1 MSPDGKN
8 WHRRSSGRAKLPLS
22 RSLSAAKQKLGGRLA
37 LPILAICALAGCS
50 GSDATGPKIGTDA
63 ASSSANQQSETVHV
77 ELALNWFPEAEHGG
91 YFAALVHGYYR
102 EAGLDVKILPG
113 AASSAV
119 LQRVARNQVAFGV
132 ENADRILL
140 GRAQQADVIA
150 LLAPIQKSPR
160 GIMVHAESG
169 FAKIADI
176 SDVTLAVNSGAS
188 WVQYLKA
195 RVPLSNVRFVPY
207 SGSVAQFLVDQKY
220 AQQAYVFSEP
230 YVARE
235 KGADANCLL
244 MADTG
249 YNPYTSVLL
258 TSRETLTKQPEVVAK
273 FVAASLKGWQTYLE
287 RPEETNRYL
296 HEVNPEMTLGILEY
310 GIKSLRPLCL
320 DGLPG
325 PSAIGRMTPDR
336 WQTLAG
342 QLVEV
347 GALKADVV
355 DPRAAFTTQFLP
367 EQ

>member
-1 MSPDGKN
+1 MR
-8 WHRRSSGRAKLPLS
+8 RRSPGTISWGPL
-22 RSLSAAKQKLGGRLA
+22 LA
-37 LPILAICALAGCS
+37 TVCLLAGCTA
-50 GSDATGPKIGTDA
+50 SDATGPKPTSQPGPSQATDHPDA
-63 ASSSANQQSETVHV
+63 THV

-102 EAGLDVKILPG
+102 DAGLEVKILPG
-113 AASSAV
+113 AASSSV
-119 LQRVARNQVAFGV
+119 LQRVARNQVAFGI

-140 GRAQQADVIA
+140 ARAQQADVVA

-169 FAKIADI
+169 FKKIADI
-176 SDVTLAVNSGAS
+176 SNVTLAVNSGAS

-195 RVPLSNVRFVPY
+195 RVPLANVRFVPY
-207 SGSVAQFLVDQKY
+207 SGSVAQFLVDQNF

-230 YVARE
+230 YIARE
-235 KGADANCLL
+235 KGANAECLL

-258 TSRETLTKQPEVVAK
+258 VSGENLRTRPELVAK
-273 FVAASLKGWQTYLE
+273 FVAASVKGWQTYLD

-296 HEVNPEMTLGILEY
+296 REVNPEMTAAILEY
-310 GIKSLRPLCL
+310 GVQSLRPLCL

-325 PSAIGRMTPDR
+325 PTAIGRMTLER

-347 GALKADVV
+347 GAMKTGAV
-355 DPRAAFTTQFLP
+355 DPHAAFTTQFLP
-367 EQ
+367 EQKPGK